1 MTERNIIPPARPED
15 QYQDQERVLAE
26 LREILKNA
34 IRSREQSDMAVKDVL
49 TAIQA
54 FRMEHKL

>member
-1 MTERNIIPPARPED
+1 MMTERNIIPPARPED
-15 QYQDQERVLAE
+15 QDQERVLAE

-54 FRMEHKL
+54 FRREYKL